1 VKKLPI
7 KTERVDLPQF
17 YEDEIS
23 HIRKRTFVM
32 SCDSCTI
39 YQNRG
44 IAGCK
49 SLGYCKFSKLYDELN
64 KDFTPLRK
72 SEIVKIMMKG
82 YNNPR

>member
-1 VKKLPI
+1 
-7 KTERVDLPQF
+7 
-17 YEDEIS
+17 
-23 HIRKRTFVM
+23 M